1 VVDSDF
7 AKVDA
12 MLLEYADV
20 FSRAI
25 GQDLTQSLREQALA
39 LAQDSALWQQAL
51 TDEPGEHSSLPTG
64 LMTEHPL
71 LYLLNS
77 VSEVLLN
84 QLLPVPLLRDEQ
96 DEFFRTFHQWL
107 IRYWLAQFGRQQ
119 YSAEFQAVVEFLI
132 RILRP
137 FDQHAG
143 RTFNRVL
150 EDFVECFAAR
160 VKEPLDLQHFSP
172 LQQQLSESYQSFQ
185 QKIRVFEQRV
195 IQFETQLA
203 QNATVQQQAQ
213 TLVHQTAE
221 GGEVP
226 DWVYSFICE
235 HWVRLFHLTLLKQ
248 GADSPLLEQG
258 QTVLKELIKALTLRT
273 CEDVQ
278 QGFATIISPLRNRI
292 RELFGTLVMDEVAL
306 DTFLD
311 RLEAFH
317 IAILQGEDVDTH
329 WLTFAPMTKPPV
341 EDSDIDNKPIIAQ
354 LKVGSWFNY
363 RLEDRSYCCRV
374 IERNMNLKLIVL
386 ANYSGARVAAL
397 SFSEAAKALANG
409 ELVPLLLQSDLAEKV
424 AELSRF
430 LRTQISSITQQL
442 EIKQKAARRRQLLA
456 RLEQSRRER
465 LEIKKAR
472 REAEK
477 RARQLE
483 QQRLR
488 QRQIRELEQSL
499 QNLGAG
505 SSFVHHERQ
514 DLIMQF
520 ALRLKHSGKLVF
532 VDKKGVRVGEWLPQ
546 ELAELMVDG
555 KVELL
560 ASRQSNEQTLE
571 QIVAQQRSRRKDMGV
586 NV

>member
-1 VVDSDF
+1 
-7 AKVDA
+7 
-12 MLLEYADV
+12 
-20 FSRAI
+20 
-25 GQDLTQSLREQALA
+25 
-39 LAQDSALWQQAL
+39 
-51 TDEPGEHSSLPTG
+51 
-64 LMTEHPL
+64 
-71 LYLLNS
+71 
-77 VSEVLLN
+77 
-84 QLLPVPLLRDEQ
+84 
-96 DEFFRTFHQWL
+96 
-107 IRYWLAQFGRQQ
+107 
-119 YSAEFQAVVEFLI
+119 
-132 RILRP
+132 
-137 FDQHAG
+137 
-143 RTFNRVL
+143 
-150 EDFVECFAAR
+150 
-160 VKEPLDLQHFSP
+160 
-172 LQQQLSESYQSFQ
+172 
-185 QKIRVFEQRV
+185 
-195 IQFETQLA
+195 
-203 QNATVQQQAQ
+203 
-213 TLVHQTAE
+213 
-221 GGEVP
+221 
-226 DWVYSFICE
+226 
-235 HWVRLFHLTLLKQ
+235 
-248 GADSPLLEQG
+248 
-258 QTVLKELIKALTLRT
+258 
-273 CEDVQ
+273 
-278 QGFATIISPLRNRI
+278 
-292 RELFGTLVMDEVAL
+292 
-306 DTFLD
+306 
-311 RLEAFH
+311 
-317 IAILQGEDVDTH
+317 
-329 WLTFAPMTKPPV
+329 
-341 EDSDIDNKPIIAQ
+341 
-354 LKVGSWFNY
+354 
-363 RLEDRSYCCRV
+363 
-374 IERNMNLKLIVL
+374 MNLKLIVL

-532 VDKKGVRVGEWLPQ
+532 VDKKGVRVGEWLPH